1 MTTNDPFAAD
11 ESARTFVLPDDI
23 TQTGTPGAAV
33 AAPHPLSGLGAG
45 PRQLAVDLP
54 EIRSGSNELV
64 AAANHLLNLI
74 PQIRTTPQNANP
86 AALRDYLVQEVR
98 KFETLARTSGA
109 TPETVVGARYCL
121 CTALD
126 ETAGQTPWGGSGV
139 WGRHSLLVT
148 FHNETWGGEKFFQ
161 LLAKLAQN
169 PQQHRDLLELM
180 YYCVALGFEGR
191 YRIIDNGRTQL
202 EVLKQRLF
210 DILKTTR
217 GEHARAL
224 SPNWKGLTAEY
235 QGGWNLVPLWV
246 IATATAL
253 IGLMIFLTFLFRL
266 EGFSDGLYT
275 SIANLRMPRV
285 TVVAKP
291 APPRLA
297 KFLEPEIREGLVA
310 VRDEADRSVVTLKG
324 DGLFESGSDTVRE
337 RYLRV
342 LERIGLALVEVDGK
356 VVVSGYTDNVPIRT
370 ARFPSNFR
378 LSEARANSVMG
389 LLAAKV
395 TPARMR
401 AEGRGEGDPVAQNN
415 SAENRALN
423 RRVEITLLLSAE
435 EISRQLGAKR

>member
-1 MTTNDPFAAD
+1 VTQIDPFSAD

-23 TQTGTPGAAV
+23 TQTGTATAAV
-33 AAPHPLSGLGAG
+33 SAHPLSGLGAG
-45 PRQLAVDLP
+45 PRQLALDLP

-98 KFETLARTSGA
+98 RFELQARSSGA

-180 YYCVALGFEGR
+180 YYCIALGFEGR

-210 DILKTTR
+210 DILKTSR
-217 GEHARAL
+217 GEHPRAL
-224 SPNWKGLTAEY
+224 SPNWRGLEAEY
-235 QGGWNLVPLWV
+235 QGGWGLVPLWV

-253 IGLMIFLTFLFRL
+253 VGLMIFLTFLFRL

-275 SIANLRMPRV
+275 TIANLRMPRV
-285 TVVAKP
+285 TIVAKQ

-297 KFLEPEIREGLVA
+297 KFLEPEIKEGLVA
-310 VRDEADRSVVTLKG
+310 VRDEADRSVVTLRG
-324 DGLFESGSDTVRE
+324 DGLFESGSAAVRDQ
-337 RYLRV
+337 YLRV
-342 LERIGLALVEVDGK
+342 IDRIAQAMLEVDGK
-356 VVVSGYTDNVPIRT
+356 IVVSGFTDNVPIRT
-370 ARFPSNFR
+370 ARFPSNYQ
-378 LSEARANSVMG
+378 LSEVRANSVKD
-389 LLAAKV
+389 LLASKV
-395 TPARMR
+395 PAARVR
-401 AEGRGEGDPVAQNN
+401 AEGRGEADPVAAND
-415 SAENRALN
+415 SSENRARN

-435 EISRQLGAKR
+435 EISRQLGAKK